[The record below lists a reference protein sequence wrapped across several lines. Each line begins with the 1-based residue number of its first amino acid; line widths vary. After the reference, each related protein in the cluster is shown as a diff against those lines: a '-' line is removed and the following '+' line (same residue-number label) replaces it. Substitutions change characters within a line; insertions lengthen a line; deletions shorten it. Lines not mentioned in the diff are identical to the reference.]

1 MERLPTFGEALRVWL
16 RIGLLSFGGPA
27 AQIAVM
33 HREIVEQRKWV
44 SEARFQHALAYC
56 MLLPGPEAM
65 QLVTYLGWL
74 MHRTSGAL
82 AAGLLFVLPG
92 AACMLALAWI
102 YAAYHQVPS
111 VAAVF
116 WGLAPAVV
124 ALVAGAVWRLGR
136 KALIRPARIVV
147 ALAALGSLLAGAPFP
162 VVILVAAVTGL
173 ALPQWFATPAGSLAA
188 DRDGLI
194 DRLIEAG
201 SLPHVQPHWPTAARR
216 LVFWLALWFAPVG
229 LLSWLAPAT
238 IFPALAWFFSL
249 LAGVTFG
256 GAYAAL
262 AWVAQG
268 AVQTHGWV
276 TQADMIVAL
285 GLAETTPGPLI
296 LVLQFVGFLAGWN
309 HPAGLAPAWAG
320 IFGAAIALW
329 CTFVPCF
336 LYILVGA
343 PWVER
348 LQQVPRLAGALA
360 AIGSAVVGVIAGLGG
375 WFAWHVCT
383 DPAAAVLAALAGIA
397 LLGFRLPLLAVL
409 GACAAVGAIW
419 RVNFA

>member
-74 MHRTSGAL
+74 LHRTPGAL

-92 AACMLALAWI
+92 AACMLSLAWI
-102 YAAYHQVPS
+102 YAVYHQVPS
-111 VAAVF
+111 VAAMF

-136 KALIRPARIVV
+136 TALVRPARIVV
-147 ALAALGSLLAGAPFP
+147 ALVALASLLAGAPFP
-162 VVILVAAVTGL
+162 VVILVAGLTGL
-173 ALPQWFATPAGSLAA
+173 VVPQWFAIPKGHLAA

-194 DRLIEAG
+194 DRLIDTG
-201 SLPHVQPHWPTAARR
+201 SLPHVQPHWPTAVRR
-216 LVFWLALWFAPVG
+216 LALWLALWFAPVG
-229 LLSWLAPAT
+229 LLSWLAPTT
-238 IFPALAWFFSL
+238 IFPGLAWFFSL
-249 LAGVTFG
+249 LASVTFG

-268 AVQTHGWV
+268 AVHTHGWLA
-276 TQADMIVAL
+276 QADMIAAL

-309 HPAGLAPAWAG
+309 HPAHMAPAWAG
-320 IFGAAIALW
+320 LCGAAIALW

-343 PWVER
+343 PWIER
-348 LQQVPRLAGALA
+348 LQQVPRLAGGLA
-360 AIGSAVVGVIAGLGG
+360 AIGAAVVGVIASLGS
-375 WFAWHVCT
+375 WFAWHVCA
-383 DPAAAVLAALAGIA
+383 DPAAAVIAGLAGIA
-397 LLGFRLPLLAVL
+397 LLGLRLPLLAVL
-409 GACAAVGAIW
+409 AGSVVLGVVW
-419 RVNFA
+419 RLGFG

>member
-1 MERLPTFGEALRVWL
+1 MERLPTLGEALRVWL

-44 SEARFQHALAYC
+44 SEARFQHALAFC

-74 MHRTSGAL
+74 MHRTPGAL
-82 AAGLLFVLPG
+82 AAGLLFLLPG
-92 AACMLALAWI
+92 AACMLALAWV
-102 YAAYHQVPS
+102 YAAYHHVPS
-111 VAAVF
+111 VAAMF

-136 KALIRPARIVV
+136 KTLVRPARMVV
-147 ALAALGSLLAGAPFP
+147 ALTALGSLLAGMPFP
-162 VVILVAAVTGL
+162 AVILVAGLTGL
-173 ALPQWFATPAGSLAA
+173 MLPHRFAIPTATLAT
-188 DRDGLI
+188 DREGLI
-194 DRLIEAG
+194 DRLIAAG
-201 SLPHVQPHWPTAARR
+201 TLPHVQPHWPTAVRR
-216 LVFWLALWFAPVG
+216 LAFWLALWFAPVG
-229 LLSWLAPAT
+229 LLSWLVPAT
-238 IFPALAWFFSL
+238 IFPGLAWFFSL
-249 LAGVTFG
+249 LASVTFG

-309 HPAGLAPAWAG
+309 HSAGLAPAWAG
-320 IFGAAIALW
+320 ILGSAIALW

-336 LYILVGA
+336 LCILVGA

-348 LQQVPRLAGALA
+348 LQQIPRLAGALA
-360 AIGSAVVGVIAGLGG
+360 AIGAAVVGVIAGLGT
-375 WFAWHVCT
+375 WFAWHVCA
-383 DPAAAVLAALAGIA
+383 DPAAAGLAAMAGIG
-397 LLGFRLPLLAVL
+397 LLWFRWPLLAVL
-409 GACAAVGAIW
+409 AGAVLLGLAW
-419 RVNFA
+419 RLGGG